1 MTEGNSGID
10 PVTIIGLGLI
20 LLPVLTMWHE
30 IGGHAATCVA
40 LGGKLV
46 AIGAFYVDCESASLV
61 SRRLVAC
68 AGVTVDTVLALI
80 AWQLWRRATGDM
92 ARLVLFYV
100 MIGKGFVAAGYFL
113 FSGFSGVGDLGP
125 TPGGGFIGLSYPW
138 AWRAAFVAIGGFVY
152 FRLVSAAILA
162 LNAMLGDTIDTA
174 PARRRIAHLFYLTLG
189 LDAVLVG
196 LLNPIGIF
204 ITIMSAAASS
214 FGGNAG
220 FISMCYAVP
229 RGSTARSFTIP
240 RSWIIFVIG
249 IIVSLG
255 FALILGP
262 TINFS
267 PAHPAG

>member
-1 MTEGNSGID
+1 MAQQETRID

-20 LLPVLTMWHE
+20 LLPLMTMWHE

-46 AIGAFYVDCESASLV
+46 SIGAFYVECESASLL

-80 AWQLWRRATGDM
+80 AWQLWRRATGDL

-125 TPGGGFIGLSYPW
+125 TPGGGLEGLSPPW
-138 AWRAAFVAIGGFVY
+138 LWRVLFIAIGGFVY
-152 FRLVSAAILA
+152 FRLVKAAIPA
-162 LNAMLGDTIDTA
+162 LNAMLGDTEETKV
-174 PARRRIAHLFYLTLG
+174 ARRRIAHIFYLTLG
-189 LDAVLVG
+189 FDAVLVG

-220 FISMCYAVP
+220 FISMGYAVQ
-229 RGSTARSFTIP
+229 RGSIARSFTIE
-240 RSWIIFVIG
+240 RNWIVFVIG
-249 IIVSLG
+249 VVVSLG
-255 FALILGP
+255 FAVILGP
-262 TINFS
+262 TIRFR
-267 PAHPAG
+267 

>member
-1 MTEGNSGID
+1 MAQDETRID

-40 LGGKLV
+40 LGGKLIS
-46 AIGAFYVDCESASLV
+46 IGAFYVDCDSASV
-61 SRRLVAC
+61 ASRRLVAC
-68 AGVTVDTVLALI
+68 AGVTVDTLLALA
-80 AWQLWRRATGDM
+80 AWQLWRRATGDL

-100 MIGKGFVAAGYFL
+100 MIGKGFVASGYFL
-113 FSGFSGVGDLGP
+113 FSGVSGFGDLGP
-125 TPGGGFIGLSYPW
+125 TPGNGLEGLSHPW
-138 AWRAAFVAIGGFVY
+138 LWRVLFIAIGGFVY
-152 FRLVSAAILA
+152 YRLVRAAILA
-162 LNAMLGDTIDTA
+162 LNAMLGDTAETKV
-174 PARRRIAHLFYLTLG
+174 ARRRIAHLFYGTLG

-220 FISMCYAVP
+220 FVSIGFTVP
-229 RGSTARSFTIP
+229 SGSAARSFTIG
-240 RSWIIFVIG
+240 RSWVILAIG
-249 IIVSLG
+249 VVVSAG

-262 TINFS
+262 TLRF
-267 PAHPAG
+267 G

>member
-1 MTEGNSGID
+1 MTQQEARID
-10 PVTIIGLGLI
+10 PIAIIGLGLI

-46 AIGAFYVDCESASLV
+46 SIGAFYVDCDSASLV

-68 AGVTVDTVLALI
+68 AGVTVDTLLALV
-80 AWQLWRRATGDM
+80 AWQLWRRVTGDL

-125 TPGGGFIGLSYPW
+125 TPGGGLAGLSQPW
-138 AWRAAFVAIGGFVY
+138 LWRVAFIAIGGFVY
-152 FRLVSAAILA
+152 FRLVTAAIRA
-162 LNAMLGDTIDTA
+162 LNAMLGDTADTKL
-174 PARRRIAHLFYLTLG
+174 ARRRIAHLFYLTLG
-189 LDAVLVG
+189 FDAVLIG

-220 FISMCYAVP
+220 FISLGYAVP
-229 RGSTARSFTIP
+229 RGSAARSFNIE
-240 RSWIIFVIG
+240 RSWILFVIG
-249 IIVSLG
+249 IVVSLG
-255 FALILGP
+255 FASILGP
-262 TINFS
+262 TRYYS
-267 PAHPAG
+267 SGPSAP

>member
-1 MTEGNSGID
+1 MAQQESRID

-46 AIGAFYVDCESASLV
+46 SIGAFYVQCESASLL

-68 AGVTVDTVLALI
+68 AGVTVDTVLALV
-80 AWQLWRRATGDM
+80 AWQLWRRATGDL

-125 TPGGGFIGLSYPW
+125 TPGGGLAGLSQPW
-138 AWRAAFVAIGGFVY
+138 LWRALFVAIGGFVY
-152 FRLVSAAILA
+152 FRLVKAAISA
-162 LNAMLGDTIDTA
+162 LNAMLGDAEETKV
-174 PARRRIAHLFYLTLG
+174 ARRRIAHIFYLTLG

-196 LLNPIGIF
+196 MLNPLGIF

-220 FISMCYAVP
+220 FISMGFAVQ
-229 RGSTARSFTIP
+229 RGSIARAFTIE
-240 RSWIIFVIG
+240 RSWLLFAIG
-249 IIVSLG
+249 VVVSLG
-255 FALILGP
+255 FAVILGP
-262 TINFS
+262 TIRFR
-267 PAHPAG
+267 

>member
-1 MTEGNSGID
+1 MADTENRID
-10 PVTIIGLGLI
+10 PITIVGLGLI

-46 AIGAFYVDCESASLV
+46 SIGAFYVDCESAGVV

-68 AGVTVDTVLALI
+68 AGVTVDTLLALV
-80 AWQLWRRATGDM
+80 AWQLWRRATGDL

-125 TPGGGFIGLSYPW
+125 TPGGGLAGLSNPW
-138 AWRAAFVAIGGFVY
+138 VWRVAFISIGGFVY
-152 FRLVSAAILA
+152 FRLVRAAIGA
-162 LNAMLGDTIDTA
+162 LNAMLGDTVDTA

-220 FISMCYAVP
+220 FISMGYAAQ
-229 RGSTARSFTIP
+229 RGSTARSFTIE
-240 RSWIIFVIG
+240 RNWVILAIG
-249 IIVSLG
+249 IVVSLG
-255 FALILGP
+255 FAMILGP
-262 TINFS
+262 TVSF
-267 PAHPAG
+267 G